1 MAIKVSNTT
10 VINDSRALQNIA
22 SVDSTTAASITAAG
36 VGGGPELY
44 TVPTWG
50 SPQTTYTSSTTWNK
64 PGSVGDND
72 WVTFYLV
79 GGGGSGYN
87 WGANFS
93 QGGHGAAA
101 YIVCILGSEITSGV
115 TITVGAG
122 GAGAAVSSQGN
133 AGGDTSISM
142 GGNSFTADGGL
153 AGSGQQSSSFDALGG
168 FRLAEQSGFPNAI
181 PLSTDVNGGSSRY
194 SSGGTS
200 NGSVFGGAGGGGW
213 YYGQAFP
220 ATSTYGGNGGAY
232 TAVGSVPGGGGGG
245 GLASGSYAGGS
256 GSVRIYY

>member
-1 MAIKVSNTT
+1 MAIQVSGTS
-10 VINDSRALQNIA
+10 VINNSRQLQNIA

-44 TVPTWG
+44 VVPTWG
-50 SPQTTYTSSTTWNK
+50 SAQATYTSNTTWSK
-64 PGSVGDND
+64 PGSVSDND

-122 GAGAAVSSQGN
+122 GAGASQGSQGN
-133 AGGDTSISM
+133 AGTSTTISM
-142 GGNSFTADGGL
+142 GGNSFTAIGGL
-153 AGSGQQSSSFDALGG
+153 AGSGSQGASFTSYGG
-168 FRLAEQSGFPNAI
+168 YRLAEQSGFPNAI
-181 PLSTDVNGGSSRY
+181 PLPTDVDGGSSKY
-194 SSGGTS
+194 SGGGTS
-200 NGSVFGGAGGGGW
+200 NGSVFGGAGGGGY
-213 YYGQAFP
+213 YYGVAFP
-220 ATSTYGGNGGAY
+220 GTSTNGGNGGAY
-232 TAVGSVPGGGGGG
+232 NSAGSIPGGGGGG
-245 GLASGSYAGGS
+245 GTTAGSYAGGS